1 VHLNFHIIN
10 NTHDEIAMGHKLWF
24 EPIHGCDVISATAN
38 APGFTPLIAIARH
51 YGWDYDMLARASNTC
66 NVSGEVV
73 IVQSVTP
80 TLVLVPATKGCAPIG
95 AIMADYLRA
104 LRAINPNCLHF
115 THYGF
120 LQGHFPTS
128 EVAVV
133 LNGLLGGLLPHSIRA
148 LIVDVDIR
156 RSAEF
161 YNLMRPALPTN
172 RSAAE

>member
-1 VHLNFHIIN
+1 MHLNFHIIN
-10 NTHDEIAMGHKLWF
+10 NTHDEISMGHKLWF

-38 APGFTPLIAIARH
+38 APGFTPLIAVARH
-51 YGWDYDMLARASNTC
+51 YGWDYDLLARASKAC
-66 NVSGEVV
+66 NASGEVV

-80 TLVLVPATKGCAPIG
+80 TLVLVPATKGCGPIA

-104 LRAINPNCLHF
+104 LRAVNPTCLHF

-133 LNGLLGGLLPHSIRA
+133 LNGLLGGLLPNSVRA
-148 LIVDVDIR
+148 LIVDVDLR
-156 RSAEF
+156 KSTEF
-161 YNLMRPALPTN
+161 YGLMRPPLLTS
-172 RSAAE
+172 RTAAE